1 MATFTKLPSGRWRA
15 QVRRKGQNASRCFRL
30 KSEAETWA
38 VEAEGKISRGKS
50 VDAVLVDTTTTFGFI
65 IELHIRDL
73 AEVGKPLLRSKAFS
87 LEKLKTDLGREKLAG
102 LTRERLIAYAK
113 ERAKQGA
120 GAATIGM
127 DIGYIRTILVHAAA
141 VHGIDVPVDQV
152 NLARVA
158 LRRLSLVDKGNER
171 DRRPTQDELDRI
183 IGLHDDNPRQT
194 IPIGRIVKFAVAS
207 AMRQEEICT
216 LIWADVDFTAQLA
229 TVRNRK
235 DPRRKSG
242 NHQKIPLLDATGYD
256 PIALLREQR
265 ALGLGGDRV
274 FPYNAR
280 SLGAAF
286 RRACQALKIDD
297 LHFHDLRHEA
307 TSRLFEAGFDIPEVS
322 LVTGHK
328 DWKML
333 RRYLNLRPHQLVG
346 RNPPVPRIKNG

>member
-1 MATFTKLPSGRWRA
+1 MATFDKLPSGRWRA
-15 QVRRKGQNASRCFRL
+15 QVRRKGQHASRTFRL
-30 KSEAETWA
+30 KSEAEAWA
-38 VEAEGKISRGKS
+38 TEAEGKISRGKS
-50 VDAVLVDTTTTFGFI
+50 VDAVQVDATTTFGFI
-65 IELHIRDL
+65 IDLHIRDL
-73 AEVGKPLLRSKAFS
+73 AEVGKPLLRSKAYS
-87 LEKLKTDLGREKLAG
+87 LDKLKLDLGKDKLAG
-102 LTRERLIAYAK
+102 LTRERIIAYAK
-113 ERAKQGA
+113 QRAQNGA

-127 DIGYIRTILVHAAA
+127 DIGYIQTILVHAAA
-141 VHGIDVPVDQV
+141 IHGIEVPIEQIK
-152 NLARVA
+152 LARVA

-183 IGLHDDNPRQT
+183 IRLHDDNPKQT
-194 IPIGRIVKFAVAS
+194 IPLGRIVKFAVAT
-207 AMRQEEICT
+207 ALRQEEICT
-216 LIWADVDFTAQLA
+216 LLWADVDFSAQLA
-229 TVRNRK
+229 VVRNRK

-242 NHQKIPLLDATGYD
+242 NHQKVPLLDATGYD
-256 PIALLREQR
+256 AIGLLQEQR

-286 RRACQALKIDD
+286 RRSCQELKIND

-333 RRYLNLRPHQLVG
+333 RRYLNLRPDQLIA
-346 RNPPVPRIKNG
+346 RKPPQPRFGS